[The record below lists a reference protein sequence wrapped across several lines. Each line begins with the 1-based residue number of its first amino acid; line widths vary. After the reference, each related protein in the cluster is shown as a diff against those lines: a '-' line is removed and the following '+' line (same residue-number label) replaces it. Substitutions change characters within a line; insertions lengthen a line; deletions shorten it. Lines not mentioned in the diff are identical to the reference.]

1 MEPFGRQAKMAR
13 PSPLK
18 QSAAALFGFNAL
30 LCLAFGLLLVERPAV
45 AAAQDW
51 PTVKQ
56 STLDKFLFTG
66 PGGERLARWESDMV
80 LDFYYAQ
87 GKDTVD
93 EVVSEINQRNL
104 MGKVKVHMRPPASSQ
119 GTALSD
125 PFNFAVGVSADVFNL
140 ALQPRPELGTADY
153 QSHARQSGCFA
164 HPAGRNF
171 NDHVISSGRIMTRQD
186 LSKDELRDCI
196 LRGLLLTAGLGHTR
210 EMAFSS
216 SPLSATERE
225 DAFKVLQLVY
235 HPRVRPGMT
244 RAEFTQALRSEGLI
258 VD

>member
-1 MEPFGRQAKMAR
+1 MMAR

-18 QSAAALFGFNAL
+18 QSTAAVFSISAVLIVAV
-30 LCLAFGLLLVERPAV
+30 GLLLVERPAA

-51 PTVKQ
+51 PTVNQ

-80 LDFYYAQ
+80 LDFYYAK
-87 GKDTVD
+87 GKDTVR
-93 EVVSEINQRNL
+93 EVVAQINKRQI
-104 MGKVKVHMRPPASSQ
+104 MGNIKVHMLPPATSQ
-119 GTALSD
+119 GTALTD
-125 PFNFAVGVSADVFNL
+125 PFNFAVGVSSDVFNL

-153 QSHARQSGCFA
+153 QNHARQSGCFA

-171 NDHVISSGRIMTRQD
+171 NDHIISSGRIMTRQD

-216 SPLSATERE
+216 SPLSETERE

>member
-1 MEPFGRQAKMAR
+1 MAR
-13 PSPLK
+13 RPLPK
-18 QSAAALFGFNAL
+18 GGAVALAGAFALALISAGI
-30 LCLAFGLLLVERPAV
+30 GLIERPAS

-56 STLDKFLFTG
+56 STLDKFLFSG
-66 PGGERLARWESDMV
+66 QDSSGGERLARWESDMV
-80 LDFYYAQ
+80 LDFYYAK
-87 GKDTVD
+87 GKDYVR
-93 EVVSEINQRNL
+93 EVVAVINKRKL
-104 MGKVKVHMRPPASSQ
+104 MGGVKVHMLPPATSQ
-119 GTALSD
+119 GTALTD
-125 PFNFAVGVSADVFNL
+125 PFNFAVGVSSDVFNL
-140 ALQPRPELGTADY
+140 ALQPRPELGTAAY

-171 NDHVISSGRIMTRQD
+171 NSHIISSGRIMTRQD
-186 LSKDELRDCI
+186 LSKEELRDCI

-216 SPLSATERE
+216 SPLSETERE